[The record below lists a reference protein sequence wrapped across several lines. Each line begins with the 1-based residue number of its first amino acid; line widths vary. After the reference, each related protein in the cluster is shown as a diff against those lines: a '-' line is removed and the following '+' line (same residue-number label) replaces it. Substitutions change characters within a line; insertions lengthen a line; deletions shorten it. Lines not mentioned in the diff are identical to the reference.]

1 MALVEVYLHDS
12 VGTLTLNDPGKR
24 NALSS
29 QLIDE
34 LVAGFGEMQSAG
46 ARVVILRAAPGARTW
61 SAGHDVKELPT
72 NGRDPLTYNDPL
84 RQAIRVIQH
93 HPAPVLAL
101 IEGGVWGGACEMAMA
116 CDIIIAAD
124 AATFAITPA
133 KLGVPYN
140 IAGTLNLMQSVSLP
154 VIKEMLFRARP
165 ISAARAHDVGM
176 INYVVPATEL
186 DAKAQSIAAEI
197 LTNSPLVIALLKE
210 QLQVLGEAYPL
221 SPATFER
228 LQGMRREIYDSE
240 DYREGIQAFFE
251 RRPPKFTGQ

>member
-1 MALVEVYLHDS
+1 MALVEVQLQDS

-29 QLIDE
+29 HLIDE
-34 LVAGFGEMQSAG
+34 LVAGFGEMHAAS
-46 ARVVILRAAPGARTW
+46 ARVVILRAAPGTRTW

-72 NGRDPLTYNDPL
+72 HGRDPLTYNDPL
-84 RQAIRVIQH
+84 RLAIRVIQH
-93 HPAPVLAL
+93 HPAPVLAM

-124 AATFAITPA
+124 TATFAITPA

-165 ISAARAHDVGM
+165 ISATRAHEVGM

-186 DAKAQSIAAEI
+186 DSKAQLIAGEI
-197 LTNSPLVIALLKE
+197 LTNSPLVIALMKE
-210 QLQVLGEAYPL
+210 QLEVLGEAYPL
-221 SPATFER
+221 NPATFER

-240 DYREGIQAFFE
+240 DYREGIRAFFE
-251 RRPPKFTGQ
+251 RRPPKFTGK

>member
-1 MALVEVYLHDS
+1 MALVEVHLNNS

-34 LVAGFGEMQSAG
+34 LVAGFEEMRDAS

-93 HPAPVLAL
+93 HPAPVLAM

-124 AATFAITPA
+124 TATFAITPA

-210 QLQVLGEAYPL
+210 QLQVLGEAYTL

-228 LQGMRREIYDSE
+228 LQGMRREIYDSA

>member
-1 MALVEVYLHDS
+1 MPLVEVFLKDS
-12 VGTLTLNDPGKR
+12 IGTLTLNDPSTR

-34 LVAGFGEMQSAG
+34 LVAGFAALKAGG
-46 ARVVILRAAPGARTW
+46 ARVVILRAAPATRTW

-84 RQAIRVIQH
+84 RHAIRVIQH
-93 HPAPVLAL
+93 HPTPVLAL

-124 AATFAITPA
+124 TATFAITPA

-165 ISAARAHDVGM
+165 ISAARAHEIGM
-176 INYVVPATEL
+176 INYVVPASEL

-221 SPATFER
+221 NPATFER

-240 DYREGIQAFFE
+240 DYREGIRAFFE
-251 RRPPKFTGQ
+251 KRLPQFTGQ

>member
-1 MALVEVYLHDS
+1 MALVNVELQDS
-12 VGTLTLNDPGKR
+12 VGTLTLNDPAKR

-29 QLIDE
+29 LLIDE
-34 LVAGFGEMQSAG
+34 LVAGFEALKEGG
-46 ARVVILRAAPGARTW
+46 ARVAILRAVPGVRTW

-84 RQAIRVIQH
+84 RQVIRVIQH
-93 HPAPVLAL
+93 HPTPVLGL

-116 CDIIIAAD
+116 CDIIVAAD
-124 AATFAITPA
+124 TATFAITPA

-154 VIKEMLFRARP
+154 IIKEMLFRARP
-165 ISAARAHDVGM
+165 ISAVRAHEIGM
-176 INYVVPATEL
+176 INYVVPAAEL
-186 DAKAQSIAAEI
+186 DAKAHSIASEI

-221 SPATFER
+221 NPATFER
-228 LQGMRREIYDSE
+228 IQGMRREIYDSE
-240 DYREGIQAFFE
+240 DYREGIRAFFE
-251 RRPPKFTGQ
+251 KRAPRFIGQ